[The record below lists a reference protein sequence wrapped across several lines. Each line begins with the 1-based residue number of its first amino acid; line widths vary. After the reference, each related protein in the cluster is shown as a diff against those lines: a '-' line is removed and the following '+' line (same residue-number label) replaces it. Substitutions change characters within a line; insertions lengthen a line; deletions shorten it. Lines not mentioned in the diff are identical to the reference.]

1 MHNRGFALF
10 GLIGPVLAY
19 VFIGISIVKA
29 PWFSWWDNALSD
41 LGHALRSESAPYF
54 NLGLASCGF
63 LTVAYAV
70 TALRTHA
77 KHTSVCLAI
86 SAFLLQLV
94 AVFDEVYG
102 ALHLA
107 VSVLF
112 FISLGVS
119 TLVYAVEKR
128 SFAAITALTIGL
140 SSWLLYWAGFYRA
153 GISVPESIS
162 ATAAVSWVML
172 SACRTY
178 LRRP

>member
-1 MHNRGFALF
+1 LF
-10 GLIGPVLAY
+10 GVVGPLLAY
-19 VFIGISIVKA
+19 VFIGISIARA
-29 PWFSWWDNALSD
+29 PWFSWRENALSD

-63 LTVAYAV
+63 LTIAYAV

-77 KHTSVCLAI
+77 KHTSVFLTT

-94 AVFDEVYG
+94 AVFDEIYG
-102 ALHLA
+102 ALHLT

-119 TLVYAVEKR
+119 TMVYAIEKR
-128 SFAAITALTIGL
+128 SFAAITALAIGL

-153 GISVPESIS
+153 GIAVPESIS
-162 ATAAVSWVML
+162 ATAAVSWIML
-172 SACRTY
+172 SARKTY
-178 LRRP
+178 LQRP